1 MLPLNKT
8 LEFSLGYLF
17 EKDVFLTDCNK
28 TNHLHVLL
36 HGPNVDIGDVNVPI
50 FRQFIVVVLIDELS

>member
-1 MLPLNKT
+1 M
-8 LEFSLGYLF
+8 F
-17 EKDVFLTDCNK
+17 FLTDCIK

-36 HGPNVDIGDVNVPI
+36 HSPNVEIGDVNVPI